1 MNLTEC
7 PQWQVDFI
15 LTLFDDDGN
24 GKLDLQE
31 VTNNYRLI
39 IKELVR
45 FNDSIRQPAPMN
57 AEKMPLDEIIKNKVF
72 AKIENSIMAEKIKR
86 QKKLDRQKRQAN
98 EKTGEGDPS
107 DSGLHC

>member
-1 MNLTEC
+1 MKLAEC

-31 VTNNYRLI
+31 VIENYRLI

-45 FNDSIRQPAPMN
+45 FNDSIRPPPLMN
-57 AEKMPLDEIIKNKVF
+57 AETMPLDQIIKNKVF
-72 AKIENSIMAEKIKR
+72 AKIENSIMFEKIKR
-86 QKKLDRQKRQAN
+86 QKKIDRQKR
-98 EKTGEGDPS
+98 
-107 DSGLHC
+107 